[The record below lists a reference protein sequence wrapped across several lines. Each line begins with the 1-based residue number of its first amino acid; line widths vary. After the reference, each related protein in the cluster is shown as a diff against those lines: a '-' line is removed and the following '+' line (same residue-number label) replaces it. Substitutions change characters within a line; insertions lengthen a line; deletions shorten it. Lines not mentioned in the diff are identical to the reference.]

1 MNKEVYNK
9 IKNIIIKYS
18 LVFFLLS
25 AIYFLL
31 ILALYYINYNYL
43 RTSIIK
49 NSEEN
54 IIKKKISTNKK
65 LFNDDDFLFLNNYNK
80 YLEYSSISIKLL
92 DILNIMLNDKNIY
105 NLFKDIEKNNLD
117 YFELND
123 KCKYYRYADLIIA
136 EYSLRNQKICYS
148 YLNFAI
154 NKVTN
159 YFKEKPE
166 LLNSLEHTLSKEEE
180 IFLKKKQLIFEL
192 EEKNEKIY
200 IISFKEYLYNY
211 NNKFIISKVLLSIF
225 MSFISI
231 YIFNTDNKKLKLF

>member
-9 IKNIIIKYS
+9 IKNIVIKYS

-65 LFNDDDFLFLNNYNK
+65 LFNDDDFLVLNNYNE
-80 YLEYSSISIKLL
+80 YLKYSSISIKLL

-105 NLFKDIEKNNLD
+105 NLFKN
-117 YFELND
+117 
-123 KCKYYRYADLIIA
+123 
-136 EYSLRNQKICYS
+136 
-148 YLNFAI
+148 
-154 NKVTN
+154 
-159 YFKEKPE
+159 
-166 LLNSLEHTLSKEEE
+166 
-180 IFLKKKQLIFEL
+180 
-192 EEKNEKIY
+192 
-200 IISFKEYLYNY
+200 
-211 NNKFIISKVLLSIF
+211 
-225 MSFISI
+225 
-231 YIFNTDNKKLKLF
+231 